1 MANLW
6 SSFDTFIIR
15 HQFEL
20 KQEDWD
26 DISEKYELSIEMIR
40 LFQNK
45 INWRKIAQFQELS
58 IDSIKE
64 FIHYQLKDHMDVICE
79 YQYLTQDFIEENKD
93 TVNWDIILEKQQ
105 QLPLNFILNHL
116 EDIKKFRENEETN

>member
-1 MANLW
+1 
-6 SSFDTFIIR
+6 
-15 HQFEL
+15 
-20 KQEDWD
+20 
-26 DISEKYELSIEMIR
+26 MIR

-45 INWRKIAQFQELS
+45 INWRNIAQFQELS
-58 IDSIKE
+58 IDSIKD
-64 FIHYQLKDHMDVICE
+64 FFHHQLKEYMDVICE

-116 EDIKKFRENEETN
+116 EDIKKIRENEETN